1 MKKANANE
9 LTINRTMTVP
19 AKGKHCNGNSKAIL
33 LVEDGEI
40 YFSMTD
46 VAECLDVTVGAV
58 SFAVRNES
66 KVKGKTPILVANLP
80 YKANLLCNVIKSLN
94 QRTRALEADAKGMEA
109 EITRLR
115 AELAKARVLNAK
127 YEAREA
133 KRQEAAELRK
143 KLAMLEKELEVNI
156 A

>member
-1 MKKANANE
+1 MKMNKANE

-19 AKGKHCNGNSKAIL
+19 AKGKHCNGNSKAVLI
-33 LVEDGEI
+33 VEDGEV

-46 VAECLDVTVGAV
+46 VAEELKV
-58 SFAVRNES
+58 SGPAISQAIKHEH
-66 KVKGKTPILVANLP
+66 KVKDKTPILVANLP
-80 YKANLLCNVIKSLN
+80 YKANLLCEAIKSLN
-94 QRTRALEADAKGMEA
+94 QRNRALEADAKGMEA

-115 AELAKARVLNAK
+115 TELAKARALNAK